1 MQSTVLPLPWS
12 CRSTTEVAGIGLDSK
27 LLRFAKQHFS
37 ALWVTPLGG
46 SAVLCLSAE
55 AGVMLP
61 WGPGWAARSTCI
73 SDRCAG
79 TVLQRGQS
87 LAPACAVWN
96 TLSCFSV
103 HPRGGSSLIR
113 RGFLQLPC
121 CWTWPC
127 VAPFCPCCM

>member
-1 MQSTVLPLPWS
+1 MIYQQKCTRARVIHAKMAPDSPSTLRRLKTQSAVLHLPWS

-37 ALWVTPLGG
+37 ALWVTPLAG

-79 TVLQRGQS
+79 
-87 LAPACAVWN
+87 AV
-96 TLSCFSV
+96 
-103 HPRGGSSLIR
+103 R
-113 RGFLQLPC
+113 Q
-121 CWTWPC
+121 
-127 VAPFCPCCM
+127 